1 MMSNQEIHLDE
12 GPNVDF
18 KGATLQMHEEGGK
31 TNNGVV
37 GNINDNINGTVL
49 NENEGRSSEVAVVPW
64 SGQDVRSFFSHRDDI
79 IEKALQDCSNQVI
92 TEEDGD
98 LLGTWLLT
106 EISYWD
112 NEKERLVLL
121 SSNYVITVKY
131 DLIALKTLEV
141 RRVPL
146 EKIDTII
153 IGDLA
158 YPPNSLIPRIDGLI
172 TGVSGVVGGLM
183 RPLQEKLSPSFH
195 QDNNANPFVISNF
208 EPRSRNM
215 RGVRAMWNQGEPLN
229 FTKKWNPF
237 SNDIPWNTY
246 TSHPLL
252 WHKEGNDKERSI
264 YNVDDFAYR
273 LVQAVEKF
281 VRSVPC
287 SIQHKSI
294 VFDNYVGLSSLIHNK
309 NSLGFFKIRGKF
321 SF

>member
-158 YPPNSLIPRIDGLI
+158 YPPNSLIP
-172 TGVSGVVGGLM
+172 
-183 RPLQEKLSPSFH
+183 
-195 QDNNANPFVISNF
+195 
-208 EPRSRNM
+208 SRNM